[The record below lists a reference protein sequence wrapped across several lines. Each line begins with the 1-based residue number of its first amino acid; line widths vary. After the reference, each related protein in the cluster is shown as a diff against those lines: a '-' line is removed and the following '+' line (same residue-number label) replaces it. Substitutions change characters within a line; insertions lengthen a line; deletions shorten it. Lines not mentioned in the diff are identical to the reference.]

1 MATQLRSFFRFSRIV
16 STTFFELSSKL
27 SEAAAPDPA
36 ATGDACSVSD
46 ESEGLPRYDDSEA
59 YLLLLPEAVEGVFGS
74 GMFGPEVAELAVADD
89 PELAPSGC

>member
-16 STTFFELSSKL
+16 STTFFELS
-27 SEAAAPDPA
+27 
-36 ATGDACSVSD
+36 
-46 ESEGLPRYDDSEA
+46 RYDDSEA